1 VRLGFSVELAEKNY
15 RNMEKNYTMRSFMSI
30 MYILHKIEENEIDMT
45 CNKHGRQEEFM
56 QI

>member
-1 VRLGFSVELAEKNY
+1 MELAEKNY